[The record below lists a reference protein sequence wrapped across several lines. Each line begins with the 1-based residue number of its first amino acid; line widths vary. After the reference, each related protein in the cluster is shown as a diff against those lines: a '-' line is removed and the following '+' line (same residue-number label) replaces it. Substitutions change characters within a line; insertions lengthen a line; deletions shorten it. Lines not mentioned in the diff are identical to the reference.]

1 MKLIID
7 SAYRPRRVYGV
18 DFSGAKKAGNKIWIA
33 VATITDEALIIE
45 DCYQAKNLPGSSVER
60 DQCLD
65 ALQNFISTQKECA
78 FGLDFPFGLPSFLVQ
93 DNTWEEFILSFSNH
107 YPDPAAF
114 RNICWIAAGNSERKR
129 DTDQVNKTPFSPYN
143 RRLYRQTYYGI
154 RNVLAP
160 LVQNRLVSV
169 CPMQK
174 GLKGNP
180 WLLEVCPASTL
191 KKIGLY
197 FVPYKGANQETG
209 ASRLRILEGIK
220 KTGFLLIQTPVL
232 ESKILGDSNGDAL
245 DSVIAAFA
253 AFRNLVRS
261 SCLENAKD
269 MLEGHVYA

>member
-1 MKLIID
+1 MKLVID

-33 VATITDEALIIE
+33 FATIIDEALIVE

-78 FGLDFPFGLPSFLVQ
+78 FGLDFPFGLPVSLIQ

-107 YPDPAAF
+107 YSDPGVF
-114 RNICWIAAGNSERKR
+114 RNICWIAAGHSERKR
-129 DTDQVNKTPFSPYN
+129 NTDQVNKTPFSPYN

-160 LVQNRLVSV
+160 LVRNRLVSV
-169 CPMQK
+169 SPMQE
-174 GLKGNP
+174 GLKGKP
-180 WLLEVCPASTL
+180 WLFEVCPASTL
-191 KKIGLY
+191 KKMDLY
-197 FVPYKGANQETG
+197 FVPYKGAGQETR

-253 AFRNLVRS
+253 TFRNLVRS
-261 SCLENAKD
+261 SCLENAED